1 MSQRALW
8 KLGISL
14 SSATAV
20 IAIVVFSVQLTTF
33 AAGRRSVGAA
43 KAPAFKPVLTPQNQG
58 PAPHTGRLMVLAKGP
73 VTDAMLAQLR
83 NYGTVHGVIQRYNI
97 VAVTPH
103 GPSGQR
109 AIQRLPFVAT
119 VERDQVRYL
128 TDVGT
133 WDRDL
138 IDVVDAQGAGVFGDP
153 DPREVAQTGAGVHV
167 AVIDSGLIKAWRNF
181 LIPDRVRT
189 DLARAFMGGGA
200 VAEDFVPADE
210 FNTSN
215 PTHLWERDT
224 NSHGTAVTSHII
236 GFKVGA
242 TVVDGVAPGAKIIP
256 LKVFP
261 NGEAFTWSS
270 RIIAAFAYATALKE
284 SGVSPMVV
292 SMSIGGDAPTT
303 LERAAIDDAITSG
316 LVVVVSAGNG
326 GENGMGWPGAFPEV
340 ISAGAVGWTQQF
352 LPGSPAVPNFSFW
365 WNLDVANDPDDGGPS
380 EETQAYVPDF
390 SSRAIRALGTLFG
403 TDPQELDVLAPGV
416 WTVAPGSKGATP
428 GLYYWSGTS
437 FSAPLTAGIAALM
450 LEKSPNLNQ
459 ATVEGILKS
468 TALPMAANDGRTG
481 VLEPL
486 LYGTYFDPTWDDDCN
501 GTPCDPVGAGL
512 VQADAALAA
521 TP

>member
-1 MSQRALW
+1 MRQRALL
-8 KLGISL
+8 KFGILL
-14 SSATAV
+14 SFAIAV
-20 IAIVVFSVQLTTF
+20 IVAVAAAIQPMTF
-33 AAGRRSVGAA
+33 AASRRTGNTLGT
-43 KAPAFKPVLTPQNQG
+43 PAYKPVLTLQNQG
-58 PAPHTGRLMVLAKGP
+58 PAPHTGRLMVVTKGP
-73 VTDAMLAQLR
+73 VTNAMLEQLR
-83 NYGTVHGVIQRYNI
+83 SYGTVHGVIQRYNI
-97 VAVTPH
+97 VAVTPR
-103 GPSGQR
+103 GPSAR
-109 AIQRLPFVAT
+109 LAIQRLPFVAR
-119 VERDQVRYL
+119 VEADQVRYL

-138 IDVVDAQGAGVFGDP
+138 IDAVDVQESGIVGDP

-167 AVIDSGLIKAWRNF
+167 AVIDSGLIKDWRNF
-181 LIPDRVRT
+181 LVAGRVRT
-189 DLARAFMGGGA
+189 DLARTFMGGGA

-215 PTHLWERDT
+215 PTNLWERDT
-224 NSHGTAVTSHII
+224 NSHGTAVASHLI
-236 GFKVGA
+236 GFKMGS

-284 SGVSPMVV
+284 DGLGPMVV
-292 SMSIGGDAPTT
+292 SMSIGGGPSD
-303 LERAAIDDAITSG
+303 LERMAIDDAIGSG
-316 LVVVVSAGNG
+316 LVVVISAGNG
-326 GENGMGWPGAFPEV
+326 GEGGMHWPGAYPEV
-340 ISAGAVGWTQQF
+340 ISVGAVGWIRQF
-352 LPGSPAVPNFSFW
+352 QPGSPAAPNFSFW
-365 WNLDVANDPDDGGPS
+365 WNLDVPNDPDFTGPS

-390 SSRAIRALGTLFG
+390 SSRAIPALGSLFG

-428 GLYYWSGTS
+428 GYFYWSGTS

-450 LEKSPNLNQ
+450 LEKNPSLNQ
-459 ATVEGILKS
+459 ATVESILKA
-468 TALPMAANDGRTG
+468 TALPMAANDGRAG

-486 LYGTYFDPTWDDDCN
+486 LYGTYFDPAWDNDCN

>member
-1 MSQRALW
+1 MSRRALW
-8 KLGISL
+8 KLSL
-14 SSATAV
+14 PLSFATVVIATAV
-20 IAIVVFSVQLTTF
+20 LSGQLATF
-33 AAGRRSVGAA
+33 AAGRRSAGAA
-43 KAPAFKPVLTPQNQG
+43 KALEFKPILTLQNQG
-58 PAPHTGRLMVLAKGP
+58 PAPRTGRLMVLAKGP

-83 NYGTVHGVIQRYNI
+83 SYGTVHGMIQRYNI

-119 VERDQVRYL
+119 MEPDQVRYL

-138 IDVVDAQGAGVFGDP
+138 IDVVDVQESGSVGDP

-167 AVIDSGLIKAWRNF
+167 AVIDSGLIKAWRTF
-181 LIPDRVRT
+181 FAPDRVRT

-200 VAEDFVPADE
+200 VADDFVPANE
-210 FNTSN
+210 FNISN

-224 NSHGTAVTSHII
+224 SSHGTAVASHII
-236 GFKVGA
+236 GFNVGS

-292 SMSIGGDAPTT
+292 SMSIGGGAPTT
-303 LERAAIDDAITSG
+303 LERAAIDDAIASG

-326 GENGMGWPGAFPEV
+326 GEGGMGWPGAFPEV

-352 LPGSPAVPNFSFW
+352 MPGSPAAPNFNFW
-365 WNLDVANDPDDGGPS
+365 WNLDVPNDPDDGGPR

-390 SSRAIRALGTLFG
+390 SSRAISALGTFFG

-437 FSAPLTAGIAALM
+437 FAAPLTAGIAALM
-450 LEKSPNLNQ
+450 LEKNPSLNQ
-459 ATVEGILKS
+459 ATVESILKS
-468 TALPMAANDGRTG
+468 TALPMVDYGRTG
-481 VLEPL
+481 VLEPF
-486 LYGTYFDPTWDDDCN
+486 LYGTYFDPTWDNDCN

-512 VQADAALAA
+512 VQADAALAG